1 MTNFVFVRGGV
12 NKYLS
17 LVRGVTI
24 FVFVRG
30 YGG

>member
-1 MTNFVFVRGGV
+1 MTNFVCVGGGDKLVMGGV
-12 NKYLS
+12 H
-17 LVRGVTI
+17 I